1 MDTPEPPPGIA
12 PAGAWTVVAG
22 GAAGLVATYWDD
34 GWHTVRGRDSAFIPP
49 HLLLYGS
56 MALVGAALAI
66 WMVSEFLRTRSIR
79 RLTAV
84 PGLALAVAAGA
95 ATAGAAPVDAAWHA
109 LFGRDAVLWS
119 PPHLLSV
126 LATAVLVVAV
136 LLGLRGDSSPSL
148 RAALGAVL
156 LGAGELVVLEYDT
169 DVPQFSESLYLPL
182 LVFAGLGVA
191 WIARSIS
198 GPRPRFGWSVL
209 AYLVLRAGLF
219 ATLAATG
226 WIAPDLPLALLGLLV
241 LDLRGRLG
249 AARWPLAGIAM
260 SVLQLVA
267 SATGIS
273 SVPTRPVLLA
283 STVVLPVLLAALVAV
298 VARNGV
304 ARTAVALVILG
315 AASSLF
321 APPARAHDPGQGD
334 EVTTAEMSVQPQGDG
349 RLAVRIRNFAGDPAP
364 EVRPMRLL
372 ARRAGQTVSG
382 PLAREGEA
390 LTGSLHLPSAGLW
403 LVYGELRINDQA
415 TEIWL
420 PARSE
425 DESATETRPVYLPA
439 GTGPTYT
446 DEVVAGVIL
455 LGVGLGLVG
464 WAAVA
469 VRRRAAENRARPGPP
484 MYYEI

>member
-1 MDTPEPPPGIA
+1 MDTPEPRHGIA
-12 PAGAWTVVAG
+12 PRGAWTVVIG
-22 GAAGLVATYWDD
+22 GTAGLVATYWDD
-34 GWHTVRGRDSAFIPP
+34 GWHTVRGRDSTFIPP
-49 HLLLYGS
+49 HLLLYAS

-66 WMVSEFLRTRSIR
+66 WVVAEFLRSRSLR
-79 RLTAV
+79 RLSAV
-84 PGLALAVAAGA
+84 PGLALAVAGGV

-126 LATAVLVVAV
+126 LATAVLVIAV
-136 LLGLRGDSSPSL
+136 LLGLRDDSPPAL

-156 LGAGELVVLEYDT
+156 LGAGELIVLEYDT

-182 LVFAGLGVA
+182 LVVVGLGVA

-198 GPRPRFGWSVL
+198 GHRTRFGWSVL
-209 AYLVLRAGLF
+209 GYLILRAGLF
-219 ATLAATG
+219 AVLAATG

-241 LDLRGRLG
+241 LGLRERLG
-249 AARWPLAGIAM
+249 ATRWPLAGIVM
-260 SVLQLVA
+260 TVLQLVA

-273 SVPTRPVLLA
+273 SVTIRPVLLA
-283 STVVLPVLLAALVAV
+283 ATIVLPVLGAVLVAV
-298 VARNGV
+298 VARNRV
-304 ARTAVALVILG
+304 TQTAVALVIL
-315 AASSLF
+315 ATASSLL
-321 APPARAHDPGQGD
+321 APPARAHDPGQGA
-334 EVTTAEMSVQPQGDG
+334 EVTTAEMSVHTRADG

-382 PLAREGEA
+382 LLARDGDT
-390 LTGSLHLPSAGLW
+390 LTGSLQLPSSGLW

-420 PARSE
+420 PAHSE
-425 DESATETRPVYLPA
+425 SESATETRPVYLPA

-446 DEVVAGVIL
+446 DEVVAGVVL
-455 LGVGLGLVG
+455 LAVGLGLVG

-469 VRRRAAENRARPGPP
+469 VRRRAAENRASAST
-484 MYYEI
+484 